1 MLIPPTQSRVQ
12 ICLDNDLLVDL
23 DRLAKE
29 RRVPRSHLIQ
39 CATRTFLYAEIICR
53 RGEKRPLLD
62 LAPAIEAAT
71 RQHAGAQP

>member
-29 RRVPRSHLIQ
+29 RCVPRSHLI
-39 CATRTFLYAEIICR
+39 
-53 RGEKRPLLD
+53 
-62 LAPAIEAAT
+62 
-71 RQHAGAQP
+71 